1 MRGGQRQVLLLMKG
15 LRQAGHDSLLL
26 ARSGGPLWHAA
37 CAEDFEVQ
45 PAQWRQ
51 IWRHSDSVDLV
62 HAHDAHAHT
71 AAAVVSRRP
80 FVVSRRVAF
89 PVSHSIVSKWKYARA
104 ARFLAV
110 SRFVATCLTEAG
122 IAGDR
127 IDVVYDGVKP
137 AVPGLNWSSEGPAI
151 ALASSD
157 PQKGRELVESAAR
170 LAHVKVLFSN
180 NLPED
185 LRRASMFV
193 YITKS
198 EGLGSAALLA
208 LNLGIPVIASRVGG
222 LPEIIEDGISGI
234 LVENQPEQIATAMD
248 RLSLN
253 DPVAQG
259 FIERGHFRIQSQFT
273 QEHLV
278 QATLASYRRAL
289 GN

>member
-1 MRGGQRQVLLLMKG
+1 
-15 LRQAGHDSLLL
+15 LL
-26 ARSGGPLWHAA
+26 ARSGYPLWQAA
-37 CAEDFEVQ
+37 CEEGFEVH
-45 PAQWRQ
+45 PAKWKQVWHR
-51 IWRHSDSVDLV
+51 SASVDLV

-89 PVSHSIVSKWKYARA
+89 PVSQSLTSKWKYTRA
-104 ARFLAV
+104 ARFLAI
-110 SRFVATCLTEAG
+110 SRFVAQRLREAG
-122 IAGDR
+122 IADER
-127 IDVVYDGVKP
+127 IDVVYDGVESASP
-137 AVPGLNWSSEGPAI
+137 SLNWSGDGPAV
-151 ALASSD
+151 ALASAD
-157 PQKGRELVESAAR
+157 PQKGRQLVESAAR
-170 LAHVKVLFSN
+170 LARVKILFSH

-208 LNLGIPVIASRVGG
+208 LNLGVPVIASRIGG
-222 LPEIIEDGISGI
+222 LPEIIEDGVSGI

-253 DPVAQG
+253 TPVAQRL
-259 FIERGHFRIQSQFT
+259 IERGHFRIQSQFT

-289 GN
+289 DG